1 MPTITIRLT
10 NLPECCRQCLEKCP
24 ECVLRAELWRQATW
38 QLSHTVPQKLPRFL
52 VEYRMESQN
61 SALAEPQPEKYKSI
75 KETILHRAQGA
86 RRSRKSRSGFGR
98 RKTG

>member
-10 NLPECCRQCLEKCP
+10 NLPKCCRQCLEKCP

-38 QLSHTVPQKLPRFL
+38 QLSQTVPQNSPRFL
-52 VEYRMESQN
+52 VEYQMESQ
-61 SALAEPQPEKYKSI
+61 SPALAEPQPERHKSI

-86 RRSRKSRSGFGR
+86 RRTKKSRSSLGR